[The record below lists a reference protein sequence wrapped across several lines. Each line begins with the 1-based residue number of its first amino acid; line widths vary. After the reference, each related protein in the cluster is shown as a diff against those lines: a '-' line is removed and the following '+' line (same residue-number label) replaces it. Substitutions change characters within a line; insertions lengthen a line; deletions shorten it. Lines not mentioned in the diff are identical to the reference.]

1 MPVSPRQFPGVGGHS
16 GPVHNIALTWQQ
28 AAALT
33 AVLFAA
39 AWGLYQAPGHRFRVA
54 APFVREAGV
63 IGGLYTL
70 WQLAGTLSVLGTAGA
85 FRRAGWIQRTEKTL
99 HLPSERSVQ
108 RLVSGHPLIV
118 QASNLYY
125 ATMHFAMLF
134 AFLAWLFVRHRD
146 RYAAV
151 RWTLALTTLLCL
163 VVQLI
168 PVAPPRLLPGYVDTA
183 AQYGQSVYDLGLGA
197 DQLSAMPSV
206 HVAWAVLIGYA
217 VVRISTSRW
226 RWLALIH
233 PLLTAFVVADTA
245 NHFWLDGVA
254 AVGILALCWWVQL
267 VTTRPAATTT
277 GRTVTALDDV
287 PPPGLRGPRPQADRP
302 SR

>member
-1 MPVSPRQFPGVGGHS
+1 M
-16 GPVHNIALTWQQ
+16 HNIALTWQQ

-39 AWGLYQAPGHRFRVA
+39 GWGLYQTREARIRLA

-63 IGGLYTL
+63 IAGLYAL
-70 WQLAGTLSVLGTAGA
+70 WQLAGTLSVLGTTGA
-85 FRRAGWIQRTEKTL
+85 FRRAAWIERTEHTL
-99 HLPSERSVQ
+99 RLPSERSVQ
-108 RLVSGHPLIV
+108 RLVGGHPLIV

-125 ATMHFAMLF
+125 ATMHFAALF

-146 RYAAV
+146 RYAAI
-151 RWTLALTTLLCL
+151 RMTLALTTLVCL

-197 DQLSAMPSV
+197 DELSAMPSV

-217 VVRISTSRW
+217 VVRISASRW

-245 NHFWLDGVA
+245 NHFWLDGLA
-254 AVGILALCWWVQL
+254 AVAILTLCWWVQL
-267 VTTRPAATTT
+267 VVARALARRERPTEPAVSTE
-277 GRTVTALDDV
+277 RVV
-287 PPPGLRGPRPQADRP
+287 VRPVR
-302 SR
+302 